1 MTTHRT
7 APPLSFGC
15 FGGDKMGVVQTISDF
30 FGRLLNRRAKEL
42 FGVKPVDT
50 EALTQYLDRCAR
62 AYQGNPDWL
71 DDDDEVVTINFAQT
85 VCAEVARLATMN
97 AEIAVT
103 GSPRA
108 DWLQVQVNNI
118 LEVLRQWCEFGCAGG
133 TVILKPYGNGTE
145 LVFSDRFRIVGTEA
159 GKITGVVF
167 IDRRYADDVSGQ
179 EENVA
184 SVSDCTLV
192 NVANSVNVATRVLSY
207 YNSKKTVAASIVL
220 DGEKAGDF
228 IQGNDPYD
236 DPIVGFIASMET
248 TVSAKNKANCR
259 IITGYTPGGAGNN
272 YTRSKILTGTG
283 TIDLVD
289 LVRDKEDKH
298 VQITL
303 LGGGHGGGSGQDG
316 EPGGRAS
323 ANSHGS
329 SGAGGEPGTPGPGGD
344 VVTVTLDLTGYDSYV
359 VNFSCGEGGE
369 SDTPGGATTLGEF
382 SSATGAPSS
391 NGITD
396 IFTGAVYGQRGKG
409 GVAGAKGSGSDGI
422 GPNLTY
428 EGVTYHPGASGEN
441 VDGAVSG
448 AAYGGRGGGAAPG
461 VNGGNGQDGSTDDNK
476 GHGFNTGGTG
486 GRGGTP
492 PQRATAAGFGQG
504 GDAGHGGGGGGGGGA
519 ATGPEQYSWP
529 GGGGPGGKGGLG
541 AKGGPGLIMIYF

>member
-167 IDRRYADDVSGQ
+167 IDRRYDPAADRWFSRLEYHHIEDGVYTVSNRYFRGVSERDEGQQVPMEVTPWVDDALADDAVMEG
-179 EENVA
+179 A
-184 SVSDCTLV
+184 DRLLFGIFRTPA
-192 NVANSVNVATRVLSY
+192 ANNKDP
-207 YNSKKTVAASIVL
+207 NSPMGL
-220 DGEKAGDF
+220 
-228 IQGNDPYD
+228 
-236 DPIVGFIASMET
+236 PI
-248 TVSAKNKANCR
+248 
-259 IITGYTPGGAGNN
+259 
-272 YTRSKILTGTG
+272 
-283 TIDLVD
+283 
-289 LVRDKEDKH
+289 
-298 VQITL
+298 
-303 LGGGHGGGSGQDG
+303 
-316 EPGGRAS
+316 
-323 ANSHGS
+323 
-329 SGAGGEPGTPGPGGD
+329 
-344 VVTVTLDLTGYDSYV
+344 
-359 VNFSCGEGGE
+359 
-369 SDTPGGATTLGEF
+369 F
-382 SSATGAPSS
+382 SSALEELKDLDVAYSRNATEVVDSKRTVLLDSDRLFAAGKALPPTGKAREAHIKESGLPK
-391 NGITD
+391 
-396 IFTGAVYGQRGKG
+396 FVKAVE
-409 GVAGAKGSGSDGI
+409 GSGSVEREVYHEINPSLNTEARLKGI
-422 GPNLTY
+422 NALLSQIGFKCGFSNGYFVFNEKT
-428 EGVTYHPGASGEN
+428 GMVTATQVESDDRRTLQLVNDVRKALQSCLDDVIYSLNWFA
-441 VDGAVSG
+441 D
-448 AAYGGRGGGAAPG
+448 AYGLAPRGEYETAYNFQDLTLNEEEDKARWWGYVLQGKVPFWYYLTKFEGYTEEEAKELEAMAQTKEPELAP
-461 VNGGNGQDGSTDDNK
+461 
-476 GHGFNTGGTG
+476 
-486 GRGGTP
+486 
-492 PQRATAAGFGQG
+492 
-504 GDAGHGGGGGGGGGA
+504 
-519 ATGPEQYSWP
+519 EE
-529 GGGGPGGKGGLG
+529 
-541 AKGGPGLIMIYF
+541 